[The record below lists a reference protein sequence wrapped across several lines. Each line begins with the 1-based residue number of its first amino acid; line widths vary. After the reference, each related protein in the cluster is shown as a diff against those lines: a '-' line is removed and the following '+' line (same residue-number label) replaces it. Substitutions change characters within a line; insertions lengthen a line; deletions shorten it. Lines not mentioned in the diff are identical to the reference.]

1 MPRFPKDRKD
11 TFSLCYQVLAEDL
24 EAMVQFTE
32 LTGLAEEDPDIVEK
46 LSSLAADARAS
57 SKKLA
62 LKIVE
67 KDANIISVDF
77 EKKDEE

>member
-46 LSSLAADARAS
+46 LSSLAAHARAS

-67 KDANIISVDF
+67 KGANIISVDF